1 MKTKARQGKANGSL
15 PRHGELSRGELLSSP
30 RNSPL
35 GDILSRLQEP
45 RMIILLQRVFRL
57 GDEGRRPLDALLA
70 VCNLLSEF
78 AKPHHL
84 EKRHGDG

>member
-1 MKTKARQGKANGSL
+1 MKTKARQGQGQL
-15 PRHGELSRGELLSSP
+15 ITPQTRELSRGELPSSP
-30 RNSPL
+30 LNSPL

-84 EKRHGDG
+84 EKRQGDG